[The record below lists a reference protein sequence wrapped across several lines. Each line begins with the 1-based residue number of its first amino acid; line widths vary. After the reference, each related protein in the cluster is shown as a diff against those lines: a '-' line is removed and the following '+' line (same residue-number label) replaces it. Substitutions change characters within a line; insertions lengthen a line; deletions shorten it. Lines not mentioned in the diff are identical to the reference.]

1 MEPWV
6 AIVIAVVAVIA
17 IVVAQRAGWI
27 DLSNKARTSGS
38 RGIVGVVDEV
48 FAPTRH
54 EAQIELDR
62 QTRLPAPAPIPGDGP
77 GGGDIYRG
85 TVRIELGGEERE
97 R

>member
-1 MEPWV
+1 MEPWI
-6 AIVIAVVAVIA
+6 AIVIAVAGVIA
-17 IVVAQRAGWI
+17 LVVAQRLGWI

-38 RGIVGVVDEV
+38 HGIVGVVDEV

-54 EAQIELDR
+54 EAQLELDR

-85 TVRIELGGEERE
+85 TVRIDLDDS
-97 R
+97 